1 MKTTLIGF
9 GEYSER
15 VLEKCGSTADA
26 AVADITQFEALSQG
40 GGTLITVSHGDDIGW
55 LTKPRSSAFEQEVN
69 YVIIPY
75 GQRERL
81 EEIHKLAAGRNVVF
95 IPQRP
100 VKAADE
106 SDYYSRCIL
115 DAAESIKAL
124 IKLIKSYYGGMMA
137 IDAEDLHKVLS
148 YGDNTYKAIFSVS
161 DDSIDECIEKVRSH
175 RLVRSKP
182 VMVLYEA
189 FFPDGCD
196 MEQAEKLRSVFDKS
210 VSGLYLNDN
219 CTPEVVVVAVYD
231 KAPE

>member
-9 GEYSER
+9 GECGEM
-15 VLEKCGSTADA
+15 VLKKCSATADSV
-26 AVADITQFEALSQG
+26 VADITQFDALPQG

-55 LTKPRSSAFEQEVN
+55 LTKPRSNAFEQEVN

-75 GQRERL
+75 GHHERL
-81 EEIHKLAAGRNVVF
+81 EEIHSLTAGRNVVF

-100 VKAADE
+100 TKAADE
-106 SDYYSRCIL
+106 SEYYSRCIL

-124 IKLIKSYYGGMMA
+124 IKLVKSYNGGMMA

-148 YGDNTYKAIFSVS
+148 YGDNTYKVIFSVGA
-161 DDSIDECIEKVRSH
+161 DSIDECIEKVRSH

-182 VMVLYEA
+182 AMALYEA
-189 FFPDGCD
+189 FFPEGCD

-210 VSGLYLNDN
+210 MSGLYLDK
-219 CTPEVVVVAVYD
+219 CAPEVVVVAVYD